1 MTGTNLMRG
10 AKESSMIKM
19 KRVRKIPPAGDYPG
33 VLAPPP
39 VIALVILFAGIAA
52 GLIKSLHFI
61 NGNARYITG
70 AALLA
75 VSLAIGLTAFLK
87 MKRAGT
93 NVDVRKPATKVL
105 TDGIYAYSRN
115 PMYVG
120 IIILLVAISVLLN
133 NLWIIIFIPIFVAIV
148 RKGVIER
155 EEFYLEQ
162 KFGAEYT
169 DYKKRVRRWL

>member
-1 MTGTNLMRG
+1 MGGT
-10 AKESSMIKM
+10 KESSMIKM

-39 VIALVILFAGIAA
+39 VIALVMIAA
-52 GLIKSLHFI
+52 GFAASLIYPLRFI
-61 NGNARYITG
+61 HGNARYIAG
-70 AALLA
+70 AALVILSGIVMLSA
-75 VSLAIGLTAFLK
+75 YFR
-87 MKRAGT
+87 MRRAGT
-93 NVDVRKPATKVL
+93 NVDVRKPATALV
-105 TDGIYAYSRN
+105 TDGIYSYSRN

-133 NLWIIIFIPIFVAIV
+133 NLWILIFTPVFIAVM

-169 DYKKRVRRWL
+169 DYKKRVRRWV

>member
-1 MTGTNLMRG
+1 MTGMTGREEIRMTN
-10 AKESSMIKM
+10 
-19 KRVRKIPPAGDYPG
+19 PG
-33 VLAPPP
+33 KDHPRVLAPPP
-39 VIALVILFAGIAA
+39 FIALVIIFAGGAA

-61 NGNARYITG
+61 DGNARFIAG
-70 AALLA
+70 GVLMA
-75 VSLAIGLTAFLK
+75 VSLAIGYTAFTK

-120 IIILLVAISVLLN
+120 LIIFLIAASILLN
-133 NLWIIIFIPIFVAIV
+133 NLWILIFTPVFIAVM

-155 EEFYLEQ
+155 EEQYLEE

-169 DYKKRVRRWL
+169 DYKKRVRRWI